1 MIFDHTNID
10 QANNKMLNF
19 VPKVESKVGKPIIN
33 SDSVVYPAG
42 VIIKLESGS
51 FREHNS
57 GITVLRSKDGG
68 KVLVSLTPEYDSKI
82 RLKQVVNQS
91 EHNSEQVKL
100 ILYNITDD
108 FIRIEKDEPIFI
120 YKWTPDENYV
130 RASPF
135 SSQSVA
141 EPVDEEKETEPVAE
155 PVVEEKE
162 TEPVAEEKETE
173 PVAEEKETESV
184 AEPVSE
190 GKEAEPV
197 AEPVSE
203 GKEAEPVTEEVK
215 QTKKPRS
222 RKSTKRI

>member
-120 YKWTPDENYV
+120 YKWTPDESYV
-130 RASPF
+130 KVSPF
-135 SSQSVA
+135 SSRSVA
-141 EPVDEEKETEPVAE
+141 
-155 PVVEEKE
+155 
-162 TEPVAEEKETE
+162 EPVAEEKETE
-173 PVAEEKETESV
+173 PV
-184 AEPVSE
+184 
-190 GKEAEPV
+190 AEPV

>member
-120 YKWTPDENYV
+120 YKWTPDESYV
-130 RASPF
+130 KVSPF

-141 EPVDEEKETEPVAE
+141 EPVAEEKETEPVD
-155 PVVEEKE
+155 
-162 TEPVAEEKETE
+162 EPVAEEKETE
-173 PVAEEKETESV
+173 PV
-184 AEPVSE
+184 
-190 GKEAEPV
+190 
-197 AEPVSE
+197 
-203 GKEAEPVTEEVK
+203 AEPVTEEVK